1 MLIIGQM
8 KLLACSHS
16 LLWVYVYAAYLC
28 CCCFLEGP
36 TALYFSRWGL
46 SFDATCW
53 AVWACR
59 GKYEVIVNSAVLLNS
74 TFLRCCDADIP
85 STQAV
90 MQELIFAI
98 DGVGVWASTLVN
110 NQLWR
115 GCETHYWSRAEKS
128 VAVVLYNYRWSQ
140 KMPRAKH
147 NLLFVMLDCLSRL
160 CQAAVFCSRV
170 PIPCLFIL
178 CAVSFH
184 ISLVIPSWKMNS
196 GFVQGL

>member
-1 MLIIGQM
+1 MFIIGQM

-16 LLWVYVYAAYLC
+16 LLCVCEYAAHLY

-36 TALYFSRWGL
+36 TACYFSGWGL
-46 SFDATCW
+46 SFEATCW
-53 AVWACR
+53 AMGLWRQIWSHC
-59 GKYEVIVNSAVLLNS
+59 EFCSAIKFNISTVLWCWHS
-74 TFLRCCDADIP
+74 KHTSSYAK
-85 STQAV
+85 
-90 MQELIFAI
+90 I
-98 DGVGVWASTLVN
+98 DFYHGWGGVWASTLVN

-128 VAVVLYNYRWSQ
+128 VAVVLYNYRWNQ

-178 CAVSFH
+178 SAVSFH
-184 ISLVIPSWKMNS
+184 ISLVIPSWKMNT